1 MAKKNYDEA
10 AQAIIRNVGGRD
22 NVDKVIH
29 CITRLRFYL
38 KDEKLADTSA
48 ITQIPEVAGAIYN
61 GALGQYQV
69 VIGPAVADVYDEVV
83 AQLGD
88 GVVDSAAT
96 EAAVAATQPTTS
108 KPKN

>member
-83 AQLGD
+83 ASLTQLQQKLLLQLHNRQHQNLKMD
-88 GVVDSAAT
+88 LIL
-96 EAAVAATQPTTS
+96 
-108 KPKN
+108 